1 MLLFAGTVKF
11 RPFSPMQA
19 LTAEAKSLSAPLQL
33 KDNDAALL
41 ADRSKLAAAARRLDG
56 RQVKLLPDER

>member
-1 MLLFAGTVKF
+1 
-11 RPFSPMQA
+11 MQA
-19 LTAEAKSLSAPLQL
+19 LTAEAKSLSALLQL
-33 KDNDAALL
+33 TDNDAALL

>member
-1 MLLFAGTVKF
+1 VGAARRLGGRQVK
-11 RPFSPMQA
+11 
-19 LTAEAKSLSAPLQL
+19 LQPI
-33 KDNDAALL
+33 DNDAALL

>member
-1 MLLFAGTVKF
+1 
-11 RPFSPMQA
+11 MQA
-19 LTAEAKSLSAPLQL
+19 LTAEAKLLIAPLQL
-33 KDNDAALL
+33 TDDDAALL